1 MILNRPVLESSTALV
16 AVLYA
21 SYASSK
27 QEERAIRVC
36 DARRLR
42 EHLGPRVVIP
52 VPVHDRLVDAYY
64 DGGRISVTTLH
75 PSDHH
80 NIIISD
86 VR

>member
-42 EHLGPRVVIP
+42 EYLDRRVP
-52 VPVHDRLVDAYY
+52 VPICDRLVDPYVFRGWGDPCDRAMLA
-64 DGGRISVTTLH
+64 VME
-75 PSDHH
+75 
-80 NIIISD
+80 
-86 VR
+86 V